1 MRPSLRL
8 SKQKTSPW
16 IARQNRDPYV
26 KKRTSGP
33 ANYRSRSAFKLLEID
48 DQYGRFLTKPDVN
61 AVVDLGAAP
70 GGWSQVVAA
79 KLGYVDDH
87 MPISADSREKPNM
100 RKSAGRDTVTFDPLN
115 IDNVPLDAGGSS
127 NGKGTV
133 IAVDLLRMQPIPG
146 VEFLQAD
153 FLAPTTMEMLRALLM
168 KRDGSSDGLVDVVLS
183 DMAANASGND
193 TRDVESSLEICSAVF
208 EFAERHLRTAESIG
222 RTKGGVLL
230 MKHFTHPT
238 LQQFRKEKLEPIFNE
253 VRFVKPPS
261 SRTESREGFFLCRG
275 YKGSHCS
282 FNHSHVIQ
290 SDTI

>member
-1 MRPSLRL
+1 MRPSLVRL
-8 SKQKTSPW
+8 SKHRTSPW

-26 KKRTSGP
+26 KKRTSHP
-33 ANYRSRSAFKLLEID
+33 EHYRSRSAFKLLEID

-87 MPISADSREKPNM
+87 MPISADSREKPN
-100 RKSAGRDTVTFDPLN
+100 AGRDTVTFDPLN

-127 NGKGTV
+127 NGKGTI
-133 IAVDLLRMQPIPG
+133 IAVDLLRMQPISG

-153 FLAPTTMEMLRALLM
+153 FLAPKTVEMLRALLM
-168 KRDGSSDGLVDVVLS
+168 KRDGSSGGLVDVVLS

-193 TRDVESSLEICSAVF
+193 TRDVESSLEICSTVL

-230 MKHFTHPT
+230 MILYETFCASYTTTIP
-238 LQQFRKEKLEPIFNE
+238 QRKVRTKL
-253 VRFVKPPS
+253 
-261 SRTESREGFFLCRG
+261 
-275 YKGSHCS
+275 
-282 FNHSHVIQ
+282 
-290 SDTI
+290 

>member
-8 SKQKTSPW
+8 SKHKTSPW

-26 KKRTSGP
+26 KKRTSHP
-33 ANYRSRSAFKLLEID
+33 EHYRSRSAFKLLEID
-48 DQYGRFLTKPDVN
+48 DQYGHFLTKPDVN

-70 GGWSQVVAA
+70 GGW
-79 KLGYVDDH
+79 
-87 MPISADSREKPNM
+87 N
-100 RKSAGRDTVTFDPLN
+100 TVTFDPLN

-168 KRDGSSDGLVDVVLS
+168 KRDGNSDGLVDVVLS

-208 EFAERHLRTAESIG
+208 EFAEQHLRTAESTG

-230 MKHFTHPT
+230 MKHFMHPT
-238 LQQFRKEKLEPIFNE
+238 LQQFRKEKLEPSFNE

-261 SRTESREGFFLCRG
+261 SRTESREGFLLCRG
-275 YKGSHCS
+275 YKGSHRS